1 MATVVEGPVRDQL
14 QWLSNAGDEVVEQ
27 FLAIAQEALVRP
39 IDRKTFVTAG
49 KRLGLATE
57 QVEQTIEG
65 LVYLMSCLAG
75 GLIQDTTLSFNGKLK
90 AAAEENKEKLRE
102 QISANSLQNP
112 LNTSFVDLDWRLD
125 VSVSS
130 RSNAETITPKILL
143 SVTTMT
149 NGKPETHLLQCD
161 YANFRHLYTALE
173 QAQATC
179 GSVLAKKTEKF
190 LEHSRYV

>member
-14 QWLSNAGDEVVEQ
+14 QWLSSAGDEVVEQ
-27 FLAIAQEALVRP
+27 FLVIAQEALARP

-49 KRLGLATE
+49 KRLGVTTE

-173 QAQATC
+173 QAQQTC

>member
-1 MATVVEGPVRDQL
+1 MATVVEGQARDQV
-14 QWLSNAGDEVVEQ
+14 QWLSSAGDEVIDQ
-27 FLAIAQEALVRP
+27 FLSIAQEALTRP
-39 IDRKTFVTAG
+39 IDRKTFVSAG
-49 KRLGLATE
+49 KRLGVSPE
-57 QVEQTIEG
+57 QVEQTVEA
-65 LVYLMSCLAG
+65 LVYLMTCLAG
-75 GLIQDTTLSFNGKLK
+75 GLLQDTTLGFNGKLR

-125 VSVSS
+125 VTVSS

-143 SVTTMT
+143 SVTTT
-149 NGKPETHLLQCD
+149 ANGKPETRLIQCD

-173 QAQATC
+173 QAQETC
-179 GSVLAKKTEKF
+179 SSVLAKKTEKF